1 MRDGPASSNYGAARE
16 AATPVDRPLR
26 GRVCLVTGANRGIG
40 KATATA
46 LARLGAT
53 VVMLAR
59 NERLLAAARDD
70 VAQDSGN
77 PYVSTV
83 VADLASFADV
93 RAAAL
98 EIATRHPALHVLVH
112 NAAVNPR
119 RCSLSSDGIELAF
132 AVNHLAPFL
141 LTHEL
146 MPSLRRGAADGG
158 ARVIT
163 VTSVFER
170 FGRLTLD
177 DVRTPGRRPAILAY
191 TRSKLA
197 NVLFTYELA
206 ERLAGTGVAVNCVQP
221 GLVATDL
228 MREHALFR
236 PRWLRALWSRVLLA
250 PEAGARAAI
259 NAASAPELVG
269 VTGQCFDRRGRR
281 VHTSRRSRDVEL
293 RRRLWRKSAE
303 LTGAA
308 Y

>member
-1 MRDGPASSNYGAARE
+1 
-16 AATPVDRPLR
+16 
-26 GRVCLVTGANRGIG
+26 VCLVTGANRGIG

-59 NERLLAAARDD
+59 DERLLAVARDD
-70 VAQDSGN
+70 VARDSGN
-77 PYVSTV
+77 PHVSTV

-93 RAAAL
+93 CAAAV
-98 EIATRHPALHVLVH
+98 EIATRHPALHALVH
-112 NAAVNPR
+112 NAGVNPTR
-119 RCSLSSDGIELAF
+119 RSLSSDGIELAF

-146 MPSLRRGAADGG
+146 MPSLRLGAAAGG
-158 ARVIT
+158 ARVVS

-170 FGRLTLD
+170 FGRLSLG
-177 DVRTPGRRPAILAY
+177 DVRAAGRGLAILAY

-206 ERLAGTGVAVNCVQP
+206 ERLAGTGVTANCVDP

-236 PRWLRALWSRVLLA
+236 PRWLRDLWSRVLLA
-250 PEAGARAAI
+250 PQAGARAAVY
-259 NAASAPELVG
+259 AASAPELVG
-269 VTGQCFDRRGRR
+269 VTGQCFDRHGRR
-281 VHTSRRSRDVEL
+281 VRTSRRSNDVEL
-293 RRRLWRKSAE
+293 RRRLWRTSAE
-303 LTGAA
+303 LTGAWLE
-308 Y
+308 

>member
-1 MRDGPASSNYGAARE
+1 M
-16 AATPVDRPLR
+16 
-26 GRVCLVTGANRGIG
+26 CLVTGANRGIG

-59 NERLLAAARDD
+59 DERLLAAARDQ
-70 VAQDSGN
+70 VALESGN
-77 PYVSTV
+77 TDVSTV

-98 EIATRHPALHVLVH
+98 AIATRHPALHVLVH
-112 NAAVNPR
+112 NAGVNPTR
-119 RCSLSSDGIELAF
+119 RSLSSDGIELTF

-146 MPSLRRGAADGG
+146 MPVLRRGAADGG

-163 VTSVFER
+163 VTSIFER
-170 FGRLTLD
+170 FGRLSLGN
-177 DVRTPGRRPAILAY
+177 VRAEGRWVAFLAY

-206 ERLAGTGVAVNCVQP
+206 ERLAGTGITANCVDP

-236 PRWLRALWSRVLLA
+236 PRWLRALWSRVLL
-250 PEAGARAAI
+250 PPDAGARAAVY
-259 NAASAPELVG
+259 AASAPALVN
-269 VTGQCFDRRGRR
+269 VTGQCFDRYGRR
-281 VHTSRRSRDVEL
+281 VRTSRRSHDVEL
-293 RRRLWRKSAE
+293 RRRVWLTSVE
-303 LTGAA
+303 LTGAGLA
-308 Y
+308 EPR